1 MNLPDPD
8 ALFEGS
14 PLFLDTD
21 GDGYPDCISL
31 RILVHPDMEDPSVWS
46 GLLNLTARLAFEVVA
61 LRLPLLQ
68 KGIRST
74 GNGPHLIVYPPG
86 LQPRGLRS
94 RALPAAGWHRE
105 SNALHLSGT
114 SGPAMMDRLNAL
126 ALGRRAKDLAPK
138 ATGIRNTAPG
148 KRDPAFDLLDLAGLY
163 DSSPTEPK
171 KRRLNALFSL
181 PTEKLV
187 FPMGF
192 ALSGLVARLALE
204 ATEITLPL
212 AWVGEPKR
220 RGIIFRI
227 QEENTGT
234 NEIRI
239 LPAKRSNRRIL
250 LLRGSPASLAETI
263 EDWASWALA
272 GFNRG
277 GEACNAFMDH
287 VEAFRRLLGS
297 CGLTDPLPQVR
308 PRTLCRRGRWKSEV
322 ERLLEHVEAVPTGHG
337 LLHGVVF
344 LSKPL
349 KRRNRVKVLL
359 EKMLR
364 DRGYEPEITVLN
376 AYKPGLSWLLESV
389 LPRLKKIR
397 RPALLEIRY
406 RPFQGR
412 DGALE
417 MRSRWLQEVFP
428 GPDLV
433 GRALGL
439 HPGKVRM
446 RCRPGLRAVYE
457 VRALDCAGRVRFREG
472 FSPRL
477 SVFPYLSR
485 EPELGHV
492 HPTTAGVTLEQ
503 KGRIILDVS
512 IPTDRER
519 FWETFQTRWLPA
531 LEASM
536 IERLKKASGSEE
548 RAFWEDVSIRV
559 SIEETETR
567 LDLGEE
573 RIAPMEAL
581 HEDLYFVLLQFFTSF
596 ARRHGLSPSLQFGRI
611 VPKMKVRPGAPFAA
625 LEARPM
631 PWRPETREML
641 SLRPV
646 PVTVA
651 SLAEDKWRFELH
663 QPSTR
668 PEAAR
673 FIALARTRGFEVT
686 RAGNEG
692 FRLEVKSP
700 MIRPH
705 TAKARPIGEPP
716 ANRLLKAG
724 EVEEWVRRLGRS
736 PYIHAW
742 YPSRSLQ
749 GRPIYA
755 LEALSPGGD
764 ALPSL
769 CKMRLLKPTLFFNA
783 RHHANEISSTNATLR
798 MARRLATTKWGR
810 KVLRHVN
817 AVWIPM
823 ENVDGVATFE
833 ELLPTGRD
841 HILHAA
847 RYNALGAEFYGDYF
861 EDPPRFP
868 EAKAKASL
876 WRRWLP
882 DVMVDHHGVPSHEW
896 NQPFSGYVPF
906 QFREFWIPRNFVYV
920 CIPFIDDETHP
931 GHTTAL
937 RLADLMSRSM
947 KEEEEIVA
955 LNREL
960 ADRYRRYAR
969 SREPEVFPPSGGQP
983 LLVLPPLGRTYKN
996 NFAVRY
1002 PHITRSEIIVE
1013 VPDEVT
1019 SGKNLELCV
1028 RAHFKIE
1035 EALLASFRRTRG
1047 EVKTWVGS
1055 SGSVHFAWVP
1065 GKDMFH

>member
-1 MNLPDPD
+1 MSFPHLDNLFQG
-8 ALFEGS
+8 A
-14 PLFLDTD
+14 PLIQDTD
-21 GDGYPDCISL
+21 GDGYPDCIAL
-31 RILVHPDMEDPSVWS
+31 RILVHPEMVDPWVWC

-94 RALPAAGWHRE
+94 RTPPPACWHRE

-163 DSSPTEPK
+163 DASPTEPK

-181 PTEKLV
+181 PTEKLG

-204 ATEITLPL
+204 ATELTLPI
-212 AWVGEPKR
+212 AGVGEPR
-220 RGIIFRI
+220 GRGIIFRI
-227 QEENTGT
+227 QEENTGM

-239 LPAKRSNRRIL
+239 LPAKRSNRRIF
-250 LLRGSPASLAETI
+250 LLRGSAIPLAKAV
-263 EDWASWALA
+263 EDWASWVFAESDQ
-272 GFNRG
+272 GSG
-277 GEACNAFMDH
+277 AF
-287 VEAFRRLLGS
+287 VGRVREGCRLLGGS
-297 CGLTDPLPQVR
+297 GFPTPPLRAR
-308 PRTLCRRGRWKSEV
+308 PRALRRRARWKSEAD
-322 ERLLEHVEAVPTGHG
+322 RLLDCLNRIPSGHG
-337 LLHGVVF
+337 PVQGVAF
-344 LSKPL
+344 LSKPRAL
-349 KRRNRVKVLL
+349 RKKVKGLM
-359 EKMLR
+359 EKGLR
-364 DRGYEPEITVLN
+364 ERGYEPRIRVLN

-389 LPRLKKIR
+389 LPRLRKLR
-397 RPALLEIRY
+397 RLDSLEIRY
-406 RPFQGR
+406 RPFQGE

-417 MRSRWLQEVFP
+417 MRSRWLQELFP

-433 GRALGL
+433 GRALGFEP
-439 HPGKVRM
+439 HKIRM
-446 RCRPGLRAVYE
+446 VCRSGLKTVYE
-457 VRALDCAGRVRFREG
+457 VTAKDARGRVLFHEG
-472 FSPRL
+472 LSPRVA
-477 SVFPYLSR
+477 VFPYLSH
-485 EPELGHV
+485 EPELGPV
-492 HPTTAGVTLEQ
+492 HPTTAGGTLEQ

-519 FWETFQTRWLPA
+519 FWGTFQTRWLPD

-536 IERLKKASGSEE
+536 VKRLKKASCSEE
-548 RAFWEDVSIRV
+548 RAFWEEISIRV

-596 ARRHGLSPSLQFGRI
+596 ARRQGLSPFLQFGRI
-611 VPKMKVRPGAPFAA
+611 VPKVKVRPGAPFAA

-631 PWRPETREML
+631 PWRPETHKKL

-646 PVTVA
+646 PVTAATLVG
-651 SLAEDKWRFELH
+651 EKWRFELH
-663 QPSTR
+663 RPSTR
-668 PEAAR
+668 PEAER

-686 RAGNEG
+686 RAGNEV

-798 MARRLATTKWGR
+798 MARRLATTKWGQD
-810 KVLRHVN
+810 VLRHVN
-817 AVWIPM
+817 VVWIPM

-833 ELLPTGRD
+833 ELLPTGKD
-841 HILHAA
+841 HMLHAA

-861 EDPPRFP
+861 DDPPRFP

-896 NQPFSGYVPF
+896 NQPFSGYLPF

-931 GHTTAL
+931 GHATAL

-1065 GKDMFH
+1065 GKDRFP